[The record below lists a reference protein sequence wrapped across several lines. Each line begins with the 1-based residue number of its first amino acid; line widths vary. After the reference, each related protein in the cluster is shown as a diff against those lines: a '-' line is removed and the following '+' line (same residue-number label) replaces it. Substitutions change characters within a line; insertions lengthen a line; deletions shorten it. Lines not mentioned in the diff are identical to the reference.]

1 MKGLYKDKY
10 LIVYYDK
17 DELPLIVSD
26 NATDFSEKY
35 AKYREIK
42 DGHNTFGNLSKIF
55 KGERKSNRIKL
66 VEADTV
72 TDDCFKEEDEDFIRF
87 INENRK
93 KTKKEKANELGITAR
108 TYFRRKRLGLIKE
121 GTDDQADN

>member
-1 MKGLYKDKY
+1 M
-10 LIVYYDK
+10 
-17 DELPLIVSD
+17 
-26 NATDFSEKY
+26 
-35 AKYREIK
+35 
-42 DGHNTFGNLSKIF
+42 SKIF
-55 KGERKSNRIKL
+55 KGERKNNRIKL

-93 KTKKEKANELGITAR
+93 KTKKEKANELGISAR
-108 TYFRRKRLGLIKE
+108 TYFRRKILGLIKE